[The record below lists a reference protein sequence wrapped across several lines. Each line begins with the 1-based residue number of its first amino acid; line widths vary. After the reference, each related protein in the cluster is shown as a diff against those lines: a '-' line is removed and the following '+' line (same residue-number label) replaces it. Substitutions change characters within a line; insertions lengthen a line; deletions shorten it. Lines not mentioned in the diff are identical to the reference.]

1 MIKFNESKTENS
13 KLSVKCNTCK
23 RDTYH
28 TVIRAV
34 DYKLTYE
41 AEPERVVEDGLGLN
55 GTAQIIVC
63 DGCNTI
69 SFRDQYFFS
78 EDPGPNVSIYPP
90 REEQSAIDEL
100 YLRDEIYAVPHIV
113 KTIYYETLSAIKRDS
128 PTLAGI
134 GLRAIIELVC
144 KDKGINVRGIETKI
158 DKLVEKGFLTCE
170 GAEILHGI
178 RIIGNEA
185 AHDGKAPKR
194 KQINAAM
201 KIIDHLLLGIYIIPE
216 EAADVLPKRQKKT
229 TKKKNTKKKA
239 ASKSGGVSGKK

>member
-1 MIKFNESKTENS
+1 MIKFSESKTENS
-13 KLSVKCNTCK
+13 KLSVKCNTCE

-28 TVIRAV
+28 TVVRAV
-34 DYKLTYE
+34 DYKSTDD
-41 AEPERVVEDGLGLN
+41 AEPDHVIENGLSLN

-63 DGCNTI
+63 NGCNTI
-69 SFRDQYFFS
+69 SFRDKHFFS

-90 REEQSAIDEL
+90 REEQSASNEL
-100 YLRDEIYAVPHIV
+100 YLRDEMYAVPRIV
-113 KTIYYETLSAIKRDS
+113 KTIYHETFSAIKRKN

-144 KDKGINVRGIETKI
+144 KDKGINVRGIEAKI
-158 DKLVEKGFLTCE
+158 DKLVEKGFLTCD

-216 EAADVLPKRQKKT
+216 EAADALPKRQKKT
-229 TKKKNTKKKA
+229 TKKTSKTTTTKQKSKAKRDKK
-239 ASKSGGVSGKK
+239 